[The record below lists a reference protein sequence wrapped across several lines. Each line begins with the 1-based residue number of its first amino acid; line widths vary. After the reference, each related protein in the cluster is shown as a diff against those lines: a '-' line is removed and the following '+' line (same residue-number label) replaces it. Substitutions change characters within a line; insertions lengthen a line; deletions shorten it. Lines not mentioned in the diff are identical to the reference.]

1 MLHGV
6 KRHPALYYR
15 GLNLF
20 TLRQWLS
27 RVHSTYLSQTVIAIL
42 LLLAMGITASS
53 VGLNSTIQ
61 ALTDDQAPFDL
72 TVQNRSAD
80 ESGPVDFDAAIK
92 AGGAESALAWSH
104 DCLLYYNDPAVT
116 GLEQASGAIALRD
129 YNALLEH
136 LGRPAYSGPLPH
148 LLAWEEDVPATGGLG
163 MQCILVEDE
172 VAQRLEVR
180 RQLWSADYAGDKQAS
195 EDTVLPLVSDAM
207 QGLDGPDVRIDSRLA
222 LYQETMGS
230 KILVLFLGLYL
241 GFTFLLAAAAVLAL
255 QQLSQGADN
264 ARRYALLGRLGV
276 EEKALARSAAH
287 QVTLAFLLPLG
298 LGLVHAA
305 VGLSA
310 VNQVI
315 TVTGNL
321 DSSSGSLSAAT
332 LLLAVYG
339 GYYLAT
345 LLSCRRMALSAAHRQ
360 REE

>member
-1 MLHGV
+1 MLS
-6 KRHPALYYR
+6 Y
-15 GLNLF
+15 
-20 TLRQWLS
+20 
-27 RVHSTYLSQTVIAIL
+27 
-42 LLLAMGITASS
+42 
-53 VGLNSTIQ
+53 
-61 ALTDDQAPFDL
+61 DQAPFDL

-80 ESGPVDFDAAIK
+80 QSGPVDLDAAIR
-92 AGGAESALAWSH
+92 AGGAENALAWSY

-116 GLEQASGAIALRD
+116 GLEEASGAIALSD
-129 YNALLEH
+129 YNALVEH

-148 LLAWEEDVPATGGLG
+148 LLTWEEDVPATGGLG
-163 MQCILVEDE
+163 MQCILVEDD

-180 RQLWSADYAGDKQAS
+180 RQLWSADYAGDKQTA
-195 EDTVLPLVSDAM
+195 EGTILPPVSAALD
-207 QGLDGPDVRIDSRLA
+207 GLDIRTDSRLD

-264 ARRYALLGRLGV
+264 TKRYALLGRLGV

-298 LGLVHAA
+298 LGLIHAA

-321 DSSSGSLSAAT
+321 DSSSGSLSAAA

-360 REE
+360 REA

>member
-1 MLHGV
+1 
-6 KRHPALYYR
+6 
-15 GLNLF
+15 
-20 TLRQWLS
+20 
-27 RVHSTYLSQTVIAIL
+27 
-42 LLLAMGITASS
+42 
-53 VGLNSTIQ
+53 
-61 ALTDDQAPFDL
+61 
-72 TVQNRSAD
+72 
-80 ESGPVDFDAAIK
+80 
-92 AGGAESALAWSH
+92 
-104 DCLLYYNDPAVT
+104 
-116 GLEQASGAIALRD
+116 
-129 YNALLEH
+129 
-136 LGRPAYSGPLPH
+136 
-148 LLAWEEDVPATGGLG
+148 
-163 MQCILVEDE
+163 MQCILVEDD

-180 RQLWSADYAGDKQAS
+180 RQLWSADYAGDKQTA
-195 EDTVLPLVSDAM
+195 EGTILPLISGAT
-207 QGLDGPDVRIDSRLA
+207 QGLDGPDIRTDSRLD

-298 LGLVHAA
+298 LGLIHAA

-321 DSSSGSLSAAT
+321 DSSSGSLSAAA

>member
-1 MLHGV
+1 
-6 KRHPALYYR
+6 
-15 GLNLF
+15 
-20 TLRQWLS
+20 
-27 RVHSTYLSQTVIAIL
+27 
-42 LLLAMGITASS
+42 
-53 VGLNSTIQ
+53 
-61 ALTDDQAPFDL
+61 
-72 TVQNRSAD
+72 
-80 ESGPVDFDAAIK
+80 
-92 AGGAESALAWSH
+92 
-104 DCLLYYNDPAVT
+104 
-116 GLEQASGAIALRD
+116 
-129 YNALLEH
+129 
-136 LGRPAYSGPLPH
+136 
-148 LLAWEEDVPATGGLG
+148 
-163 MQCILVEDE
+163 
-172 VAQRLEVR
+172 
-180 RQLWSADYAGDKQAS
+180 
-195 EDTVLPLVSDAM
+195 M

-255 QQLSQGADN
+255 N

-298 LGLVHAA
+298 LGLIHAA

-315 TVTGNL
+315 AVTGNL
-321 DSSSGSLSAAT
+321 DSSSGSLSAAA

-360 REE
+360 RQE